1 MRAKKSHL
9 ESFTCT
15 HKTTH
20 KTALEFWVEQQTY
33 LPYLSCFQRG
43 KANKQD
49 GAQKL
54 ALKIGILAF
63 LRAPSPSQE
72 QHTSLALMWSPRPDR
87 QPGTQRTELLLVLGR
102 NGERGRPNFL
112 LWASSRFHFLQGYP
126 QCLKCSVI
134 YPYKPVMMGSTRID
148 LLSPHIPRVCLS

>member
-1 MRAKKSHL
+1 MLAEIISSFYMRAKKSHL

-20 KTALEFWVEQQTY
+20 KTALEFGVEQQTY
-33 LPYLSCFQRG
+33 LPILSCFQRG
-43 KANKQD
+43 NANKQD

-72 QHTSLALMWSPRPDR
+72 QHTSLAL
-87 QPGTQRTELLLVLGR
+87 T
-102 NGERGRPNFL
+102 
-112 LWASSRFHFLQGYP
+112 
-126 QCLKCSVI
+126 
-134 YPYKPVMMGSTRID
+134 
-148 LLSPHIPRVCLS
+148 